1 MKIELLESKG
11 NTIRFRLSDSSPA
24 FANAIRRLLFE
35 IPTMAIDEIIVIE
48 NSTPLYDEILAHRL
62 GLIPLTTPEGI
73 YNLTENCVCDGHGCA
88 QCETSLT
95 LEKEGSEVGVIE
107 TVFSRDMQSED
118 PDVKPV
124 LDNIPILRFT
134 HGQKIIIQAIARLGK
149 ATKHAKFQCALA
161 SYKYEP
167 IIEIDDEKAQYCESL
182 VDVCPPKI
190 LKFENNK
197 LKVTDHKKCTLCMQ
211 CVELSPEPGAVQVTT
226 SGKDFLFSLTSFGQI
241 PPDRLLIQALD
252 LLKEKSQEM
261 ATKIQEINLE
271 A

>member
-1 MKIELLESKG
+1 MKIELIDKKG
-11 NTIRFRLSDSSPA
+11 NTIKFRLSDSSPA

-48 NSTPLYDEILAHRL
+48 NSTPLYDEVLAHRL

-73 YNLTENCVCDGHGCA
+73 YNLQEECVCSGHGCS

-95 LEKEGSEVGVIE
+95 LEKEGEELGAIE
-107 TVFSRDMQSED
+107 TLYSRELQSED

-134 HGQKIIIQAIARLGK
+134 QGQKVIIQAIARLGK
-149 ATKHAKFQCALA
+149 AVKHAKFQCALS

-167 IIEIDDEKAQYCESL
+167 VIKIDEKKSELCESL

-190 LKFENNK
+190 LKFENNS
-197 LKVTDHKKCTLCMQ
+197 LKVTDSKKCTLCMQ
-211 CVELSPEPGAVQVTT
+211 CVELSPEPGAVEVTT
-226 SGKDFLFSLTSFGQI
+226 TGKDFLFTLTSFGQI
-241 PPDRLLIQALD
+241 PPEKLLLQSLE
-252 LLKEKSQEM
+252 LLKGKSQEM
-261 ATKIQEINLE
+261 STKIQELSVE
-271 A
+271 S